1 MAIPTAKNRMS
12 TATGLGQ
19 FLEGTWI
26 PLFKKVFPDR
36 AAGMSDREILAR
48 RTDAGDSREVLRV
61 FTEQNARFLEKQNVA
76 TTDRNL
82 YLAHFAGAQGAA
94 DLLNADRGASAE
106 SILGRRAAV
115 ANPTIIGGGRTAG
128 DVINYAVSGDQ

>member
-1 MAIPTAKNRMS
+1 MKSWP
-12 TATGLGQ
+12 
-19 FLEGTWI
+19 
-26 PLFKKVFPDR
+26 
-36 AAGMSDREILAR
+36 AG
-48 RTDAGDSREVLRV
+48 TDAGDSREVLRV

-128 DVINYAVSGDQ
+128 DVINYADRVINKNAPAVRASGP